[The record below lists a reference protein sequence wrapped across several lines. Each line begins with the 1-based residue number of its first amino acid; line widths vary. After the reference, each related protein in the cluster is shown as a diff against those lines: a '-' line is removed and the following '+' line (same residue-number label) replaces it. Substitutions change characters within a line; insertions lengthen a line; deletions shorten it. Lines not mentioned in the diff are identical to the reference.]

1 MTISSWPLQREV
13 FNLFQQVIVNLSSS
27 PRSSIAMRHH
37 QNHNVCHLPH
47 VNQQT
52 LQHRKCLQMVQQ
64 IENVSDH
71 IAPFLSLFY
80 SEYVIL
86 WGTTWACSQE
96 VGGSETPQP
105 SCIWRWFS
113 KIMLTFVIISCSPW
127 PCQHCTLVVVFMFLI
142 NHGLM
147 PYRHLL

>member
-71 IAPFLSLFY
+71 IAPFLSLFVPFLLRVRHPLRY
-80 SEYVIL
+80 YMGLFTGGRWVRDSPTKLYLKVIL
-86 WGTTWACSQE
+86 KDNVDLCDHFLFSLAMSTLYI
-96 VGGSETPQP
+96 GGCVHVSD
-105 SCIWRWFS
+105 
-113 KIMLTFVIISCSPW
+113 
-127 PCQHCTLVVVFMFLI
+127 
-142 NHGLM
+142 
-147 PYRHLL
+147 